1 MILSPTNKQS
11 SSSVVP
17 SLLPLSPDRGSSTTT
32 SSPSQSLENSP
43 TASPMHNI
51 PRKKFHSL
59 DLERGSSFAP
69 EEGAAAPQTQPRRLV
84 SNLVINTIRDGTSAK
99 PKKEAHWADR
109 DESSDDAKF
118 SNNHNNINKEI
129 VVDVRDGR
137 DSDNESGDN
146 SSSGD
151 DDDDGASSR
160 RSTTHVYPGS
170 PGGYGGGTLED
181 VPEPMRRTW
190 SSFSQNFSPRTLND
204 IIVEQSR
211 DAQLIL
217 INLPDHYEGMEP
229 SRYMEYCEDLC
240 KGLQRVLL
248 VHGTGKELWGG
259 QAHLGL

>member
-1 MILSPTNKQS
+1 M
-11 SSSVVP
+11 
-17 SLLPLSPDRGSSTTT
+17 
-32 SSPSQSLENSP
+32 
-43 TASPMHNI
+43 ASPMHNI
-51 PRKKFHSL
+51 PKKKSHSL
-59 DLERGSSFAP
+59 DLESGPSSFVP
-69 EEGAAAPQTQPRRLV
+69 EEEPAAPQTQPRRLV
-84 SNLVINTIRDGTSAK
+84 SNLVVNTTRDGTSAK

-109 DESSDDAKF
+109 DESSDDAK
-118 SNNHNNINKEI
+118 SCTNHNNNINKEI

-137 DSDNESGDN
+137 DSDNERGDDSSGSGDN
-146 SSSGD
+146 TDDD

-160 RSTTHVYPGS
+160 RSTSHVYPGS

-217 INLPDHYEGMEP
+217 INLPDHYEGMQP